1 MKKRYCILI
10 SIMIVMLT
18 VSCSQTNPLNT
29 LIDNVTSVFVAQKSN
44 DAADIPSEDV
54 RPETASMT
62 LLAQNDAAED
72 NGKDAEQEA
81 EEAEEKKNNS
91 EAAADTVFD
100 TKEYSYMTRRYRDP
114 FISVLELQRE
124 GMRELEVETAS
135 YYGMIQGKNGRMALF
150 KDATGMGYVF
160 YEGQKVSS
168 GVLLKIEP
176 DSVIFKIDEYGTVR
190 TKVIKMKTTNN
201 KK

>member
-1 MKKRYCILI
+1 
-10 SIMIVMLT
+10 MLT

-29 LIDNVTSVFVAQKSN
+29 LIDNVTSVFVAEKSN
-44 DAADIPSEDV
+44 DTADIPAEEV
-54 RPETASMT
+54 RPEIASMT
-62 LLAQNDAAED
+62 MIAQNDAEDD
-72 NGKDAEQEA
+72 NGEA
-81 EEAEEKKNNS
+81 AQDEEAEEKENSS

-100 TKEYSYMTRRYRDP
+100 IKEYSYMTRRYRDP

-160 YEGQKVSS
+160 YEGQKVAS

-190 TKVIKMKTTNN
+190 TKVIKMKTTKN

>member
-44 DAADIPSEDV
+44 DAADIPSEEV

-62 LLAQNDAAED
+62 LLAQNDAAKD
-72 NGKDAEQEA
+72 NGKETEQK
-81 EEAEEKKNNS
+81 AEEKEDNS

-100 TKEYSYMTRRYRDP
+100 IKEYSYMTRRYRDP